1 MVIIKKCMHYL
12 SGLQEG
18 YDRASRANACRVRAY
33 QIIQD
38 DVGSLPMADES
49 FDIVVSMKGFHAF
62 PDKRRAFS
70 ETWRVLKTGGDFIGC
85 FCIKG
90 KSKRTDWLVRDIL
103 AKKGGLLLRSKQR
116 RN

>member
-1 MVIIKKCMHYL
+1 MRKPSK
-12 SGLQEG
+12 GLP
-18 YDRASRANACRVRAY
+18 VRAY

-49 FDIVVSMKGFHAF
+49 FDIVVSMNCFHAF
-62 PDKRRAFS
+62 PDKKRAFS

-90 KSKRTDWLVRDIL
+90 KSKRIDWLVRDIL
-103 AKKGGLLLRSKQR
+103 AKKDGLLLRSNR
-116 RN
+116 GGTERSSARDV